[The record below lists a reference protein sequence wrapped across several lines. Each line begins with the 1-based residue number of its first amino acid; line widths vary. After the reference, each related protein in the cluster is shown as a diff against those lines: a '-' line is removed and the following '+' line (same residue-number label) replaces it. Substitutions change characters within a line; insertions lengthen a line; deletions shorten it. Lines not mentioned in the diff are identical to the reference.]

1 MPNNGSVYKTL
12 KCGESFT
19 IPAGYHNGIGNIYSE
34 TLESQTI
41 ADAIAEQLLI
51 DKTAWV
57 NGNKITGSMADNGAV
72 EVSLNCGETYI
83 VPVGFH
89 NGNGSI
95 SANSLASQTVAD
107 AETGDLVESK
117 TAWVN
122 GVKITGTIP
131 KSNLTTVRINSG
143 NDVTLPAGYY
153 PDGITIYSLYTDRLD
168 LTGTDAWYDSSDQ
181 SLNPESSGYVEE
193 ESLVVT
199 AEIYE

>member
-1 MPNNGSVYKTL
+1 M
-12 KCGESFT
+12 
-19 IPAGYHNGIGNIYSE
+19 
-34 TLESQTI
+34 
-41 ADAIAEQLLI
+41 LLI
-51 DKTAWV
+51 F
-57 NGNKITGSMADNGAV
+57 
-72 EVSLNCGETYI
+72 LNTSGKVT
-83 VPVGFH
+83 
-89 NGNGSI
+89 
-95 SANSLASQTVAD
+95 ANSLSSQTSGTAT
-107 AETGDLVESK
+107 ASHILTGK

-181 SLNPESSGYVEE
+181 SLHPESSGYVEEEE